1 MHALLSATLLLVLFT
16 FAGDIQH
23 DTLRVASAPVVGVS
37 DTCRVELLALGDI
50 NLGRRVGRILLT
62 GDTLHPFVNVAP
74 ELARHDIVFA
84 NLECPVSEQGG
95 LTEHPRNNLI
105 FTAPPVA
112 AWSLLRGGVTVVSTA
127 NNHALDFGAGAA
139 RETLRWLDS
148 VGIAYA
154 GSATPAGDVYRPAVI
169 VRNGIKIAVFAVTD
183 FVNGSPRGWERVVA
197 PADTG
202 RLFPRLRVWQDS
214 ADFRI
219 LSYHGGDEYT
229 GRAPERVR
237 AFMRAAVAAGADL
250 VLGHHPHVPH
260 GLERRGDKWIAHSL
274 GNFVFRQPGK
284 FWAEHAIALSV
295 TVEKADSV
303 CRVGRIRV
311 LPVRCDFQPSWLAPG
326 PEFDKVRARISA
338 LSSDGVEEFVQW

>member
-1 MHALLSATLLLVLFT
+1 MHASLGAALLIVLCT
-16 FAGDIQH
+16 FAGDIPH
-23 DTLRVASAPVVGVS
+23 DARQVAPPASPAVS
-37 DTCRVELLALGDI
+37 DTARVELLALGDI

-62 GDTLHPFVNVAP
+62 GDTLHPFVNVTP
-74 ELARHDIVFA
+74 EFSRHDIVFA

-95 LTEHPRNNLI
+95 RTEHPRNNLI

-112 AWSLLRGGVTVVSTA
+112 AWSLQRGGVTVVSTA

-148 VGIAYA
+148 VGIAHA
-154 GSATPAGDVYRPAVI
+154 GSAASDGDVYRPAVI
-169 VRNGIKIAVFAVTD
+169 MRNGIKIAIFAVTD

-202 RLFPRLRVWQDS
+202 RLFPLLRVWQDS

-219 LSYHGGDEYT
+219 LSYHGGEEYT
-229 GRAPERVR
+229 ERVPDR
-237 AFMRAAVAAGADL
+237 VRSFMRAAVAAGADL
-250 VLGHHPHVPH
+250 LLGHHPHVPH
-260 GLERRGDKWIAHSL
+260 GLERRGDRWIAHSL
-274 GNFVFRQPGK
+274 GNFVFRQPGR

-295 TVEKADSV
+295 TIEKTDEQ

-311 LPVRCDFQPSWLAPG
+311 LPVRCDFQPSWLDPG
-326 PEFDKVRARISA
+326 PAFDKVRARISA

>member
-1 MHALLSATLLLVLFT
+1 MHATLGASLLFLLLT
-16 FAGDIQH
+16 FAGDVHH
-23 DTLRVASAPVVGVS
+23 DGPARQDLPGVASR
-37 DTCRVELLALGDI
+37 DTCRVTLLAVGDI
-50 NLGRRVGRILLT
+50 NLGRRAGKILLG
-62 GDTLHPFVNVAP
+62 GDTLYPFMKVAA
-74 ELARHDIVFA
+74 EFARHDIVFA

-95 LTEHPRNNLI
+95 QTEHPRYNMI

-112 AWSLLRGGVTVVSTA
+112 AWSLQRGGVTVVSTA
-127 NNHALDFGAGAA
+127 NNHAFDYGASAS

-148 VGIAYA
+148 VGIAHA
-154 GSATPAGDVYRPAVI
+154 GSAAVPGDVYRPAVI
-169 VRNGIKIAVFAVTD
+169 VRNGIKIALFAVTD
-183 FVNGSPRGWERVVA
+183 FMNSSPRGWEGVIAR
-197 PADTG
+197 ADTG
-202 RLFPRLRVWQDS
+202 KLFPCLRVWQDS

-229 GRAPERVR
+229 DRSPERVR
-237 AFMRAAVAAGADL
+237 AFMRAAVDAGANL

-260 GLERRGDKWIAHSL
+260 GLERRGSAWIAHSL

-284 FWAEHAIALSV
+284 FWAEHAIALSI

-311 LPVRCDFQPSWLAPG
+311 LPVACDFQPSWLAPG

-338 LSSDGVEEFVQW
+338 LSTEGVEEFVQW